1 MARVFKS
8 ANYEQPML
16 LPPTIDDWLPN
27 DHLARFIVNIIDQL
41 NLSELYNSYG
51 QRGSIPYDPKLILGL
66 IFYGYCIGVFSSR
79 KIERATFDSVAFRYI
94 SGDHH
99 PDHDTI
105 NSFRK
110 RFLPLIENL
119 FKQILTIATE
129 AGVLKIG
136 NVSFDGTKV
145 NANAS
150 KHKAMS
156 YGHASKL
163 EQKIKEEVELL
174 LKKAQEEN
182 EEDEDSGLNIPA
194 EIARREDQI
203 AKIQEAKKVIEER
216 ARERYEQEKE
226 DYDRKMQ
233 QRKLKEER
241 SGKKPPGR
249 VPQEPSAEP
258 RAKDQYNFTDP
269 VSRIM
274 KTGHGF
280 DQCYNAQAGVDHDSR
295 LVVGQ
300 SLSNSPNDQ
309 KELLKTV
316 DSIPDEIGIPENGC
330 ADAGYLSETNIDA
343 LIEREIEPYIA
354 TGREH
359 HHTYLEDKLN
369 VAKADAEEDKPLS
382 KIEKMRRKLISEEG
396 KEIYRHRKMTV
407 EPVFGIIK
415 QAMGFRRFSFRGQ
428 EKVSKEWGLVCLAYN
443 LRRLFT
449 LNLVV

>member
-16 LPPTIDDWLPN
+16 LPPTIDEWLPN
-27 DHLARFIVNIIDQL
+27 DHLARFIVNIIEQL

-110 RFLPLIENL
+110 RFLPQIEDL

-182 EEDEDSGLNIPA
+182 EKDEDSGLNIPA

-203 AKIQEAKKVIEER
+203 AKIQEAKRVIEER
-216 ARERYEQEKE
+216 AKERYQQEKE
-226 DYDRKMQ
+226 EYDRKAQ
-233 QRKLKEER
+233 QRKLNEEKT
-241 SGKKPPGR
+241 GKKTPGR
-249 VPQEPSAEP
+249 VPQEPKETP
-258 RAKDQYNFTDP
+258 EDKDQYKFTDP

-274 KTGHGF
+274 KTGGGF

-295 LVVGQ
+295 LIVGQ

-309 KELLKTV
+309 KELVKTV
-316 DSIPDEIGIPENGC
+316 DSIPDEIGTPENGC

-343 LIEREIEPYIA
+343 LIERGIDPYIA
-354 TGREH
+354 AGRDH
-359 HHTYLEDKLN
+359 HHSYLENKLN
-369 VAKADAEEDKPLS
+369 NTEADNTVDKSLS
-382 KIEKMRRKLISEEG
+382 KIEEMRRKLISEEG

-443 LRRLFT
+443 LRRLFN
-449 LNLVV
+449 LNLAV

>member
-1 MARVFKS
+1 MARVFKC
-8 ANYEQPML
+8 ADYQQPML
-16 LPPTIDDWLPN
+16 LPPTIDEWLPD
-27 DHLARFIVNIIDQL
+27 DHLARFIVNIIEQL
-41 NLSELYNSYG
+41 DLSEIYNSYG
-51 QRGSIPYDPKLILGL
+51 QRGSIPYDPKMLLGL
-66 IFYGYCIGVFSSR
+66 IFYGYCTGVFSSR
-79 KIERATFDSVAFRYI
+79 KIERATFDSIAFRYI

-99 PDHDTI
+99 PDHDTV

-110 RFLPLIENL
+110 RFLSQISEL
-119 FKQILTIATE
+119 FKKILIIATE

-156 YGHASKL
+156 YGHANHL

-182 EEDEDSGLNIPA
+182 EKDEDSGLKIPE

-203 AKIQEAKKVIEER
+203 AKIQQAKKVIEGR
-216 ARERYEQEKE
+216 AKERYEQEKE
-226 DYDRKMQ
+226 EYDRKIK
-233 QRKLKEER
+233 QRKLKEEKT
-241 SGKKPPGR
+241 GKKTPGR
-249 VPQEPSAEP
+249 TPQEPKEDP
-258 RAKDQYNFTDP
+258 NDKDQYNFTDP

-274 KTGHGF
+274 KTGGGF

-295 LVVGQ
+295 LIVGQ

-309 KELLKTV
+309 KELIKTV
-316 DSIPDEIGIPENGC
+316 DSIPDEVGTPENGC
-330 ADAGYLSETNIDA
+330 ADTGYLSETNIDA
-343 LIEREIEPYIA
+343 LIEREINPYIA

-359 HHTYLEDKLN
+359 HHSYLDDKLN
-369 VAKADAEEDKPLS
+369 GIESEAEDDKSLS
-382 KIEKMRRKLISEEG
+382 KIENMKRKLRSKKG
-396 KEIYRHRKMTV
+396 KEIYRYRKMTV

-428 EKVSKEWGLVCLAYN
+428 EKVSREWGLVCLAYN

-449 LNLVV
+449 LNTAV

>member
-1 MARVFKS
+1 MARIFKC
-8 ANYEQPML
+8 ADYQQPML
-16 LPPTIDDWLPN
+16 LPPTIDEWLPD
-27 DHLARFIVNIIDQL
+27 DHLARFIVNIIEQL
-41 NLSELYNSYG
+41 DLSDIYNSYG
-51 QRGSIPYDPKLILGL
+51 QRGSIPYDPKMLLGL
-66 IFYGYCIGVFSSR
+66 IFYGYCTGVFSSR
-79 KIERATFDSVAFRYI
+79 KIERATFDSIAFRYI

-99 PDHDTI
+99 PDHDTV

-110 RFLPLIENL
+110 RFLPQISEL
-119 FKQILTIATE
+119 FKQILIIATE

-156 YGHASKL
+156 YGHANHL

-182 EEDEDSGLNIPA
+182 EKDEDSGLKIPE

-203 AKIQEAKKVIEER
+203 AKIQQAKKVIEER
-216 ARERYEQEKE
+216 AKERYKQEKE
-226 DYDRKMQ
+226 EYDRKTK
-233 QRKLKEER
+233 QRKLKEEKT
-241 SGKKPPGR
+241 GKKTPGR
-249 VPQEPSAEP
+249 TPQEPKEEP
-258 RAKDQYNFTDP
+258 NDKDQYNFTDP

-274 KTGHGF
+274 KTGGGF

-295 LVVGQ
+295 LIVGQ

-309 KELLKTV
+309 KELIKTV
-316 DSIPDEIGIPENGC
+316 DSIPDEVGTPENGC
-330 ADAGYLSETNIDA
+330 ADTGYLSETNIDA
-343 LIEREIEPYIA
+343 LIEREINPYIA

-359 HHTYLEDKLN
+359 HHAYLDDKLN
-369 VAKADAEEDKPLS
+369 GIEVDAEDDKSLS
-382 KIEKMRRKLISEEG
+382 KIENMKRKLRSEKG
-396 KEIYRHRKMTV
+396 KEIYRYRKMTV

-428 EKVSKEWGLVCLAYN
+428 EKVSREWGLVCLAYN

-449 LNLVV
+449 LNTAV

>member
-1 MARVFKS
+1 MARVFKC
-8 ANYEQPML
+8 ADYQQPML
-16 LPPTIDDWLPN
+16 LPPTIDEWLPD
-27 DHLARFIVNIIDQL
+27 DHLARFIVNIIEQL
-41 NLSELYNSYG
+41 DLSEIYNSYG
-51 QRGSIPYDPKLILGL
+51 QRGSIPYDPKMLLGL
-66 IFYGYCIGVFSSR
+66 IFYGYCTGVFSSR
-79 KIERATFDSVAFRYI
+79 KIERATFDSIAFRYI

-99 PDHDTI
+99 PDHDTV

-110 RFLPLIENL
+110 RFLSQISEL
-119 FKQILTIATE
+119 FKKILIIATE

-156 YGHASKL
+156 YGHANHL

-182 EEDEDSGLNIPA
+182 EKDEDSGLKIPE

-203 AKIQEAKKVIEER
+203 AKIQQAKKVIEGR
-216 ARERYEQEKE
+216 AKERYEQEKE
-226 DYDRKMQ
+226 EYDRKIK
-233 QRKLKEER
+233 QRKLKEEKT
-241 SGKKPPGR
+241 GKRTPGR
-249 VPQEPSAEP
+249 TPQEPKEDP
-258 RAKDQYNFTDP
+258 NDKDQYNFTDP

-274 KTGHGF
+274 KTSSGF

-295 LVVGQ
+295 LIVGQ

-309 KELLKTV
+309 KELIKTV
-316 DSIPDEIGIPENGC
+316 DSIPDEVGTPENGC
-330 ADAGYLSETNIDA
+330 ADTGYLSETNIDA
-343 LIEREIEPYIA
+343 LIEREINPYIA

-359 HHTYLEDKLN
+359 HHSYLDDKLN
-369 VAKADAEEDKPLS
+369 GIESEAEDDKSLS
-382 KIEKMRRKLISEEG
+382 KIENMKRKLRSEKG
-396 KEIYRHRKMTV
+396 KEIYRYRKMTV

-428 EKVSKEWGLVCLAYN
+428 EKVSREWGLVCFAYN

-449 LNLVV
+449 LNTAV

>member
-16 LPPTIDDWLPN
+16 LPPTIDEWLPN
-27 DHLARFIVNIIDQL
+27 DHLARFIVNIIEQL

-110 RFLPLIENL
+110 RFLPQIEDL

-182 EEDEDSGLNIPA
+182 EKDEDSGLNIPA

-203 AKIQEAKKVIEER
+203 AKIQEAKRVIEER
-216 ARERYEQEKE
+216 AKERYQQEKE
-226 DYDRKMQ
+226 EYDRKAQ
-233 QRKLKEER
+233 QRKLNEEKT
-241 SGKKPPGR
+241 GKKTPGR
-249 VPQEPSAEP
+249 VPQEPKETP
-258 RAKDQYNFTDP
+258 EDKDQYNFTDP

-274 KTGHGF
+274 KTGGGF

-295 LVVGQ
+295 LIVGQ

-309 KELLKTV
+309 KELVKTV
-316 DSIPDEIGIPENGC
+316 DSIPDEIGTPENGC

-343 LIEREIEPYIA
+343 LIERGIDPYIA
-354 TGREH
+354 AGRDH
-359 HHTYLEDKLN
+359 HHSYLENKLN
-369 VAKADAEEDKPLS
+369 NTEADNTVDKSLS
-382 KIEKMRRKLISEEG
+382 KIEEMRRKLISEEG

-443 LRRLFT
+443 LRRLFN
-449 LNLVV
+449 LNLAV